1 MNNNVKNLF
10 LIDTNSVF
18 MTNYGSLKGNLERTS
33 PNKKNLT
40 DDELLSIALK
50 AKDNSKI
57 KIMNLL
63 MSMKPDYTLCSF
75 DDING
80 NYWRKDIIDSYKSN
94 REEKHKSVKEAIL
107 MLKKELEDL
116 NITNILKDN
125 YESDDI
131 IGSICNRLRNVP
143 KINVTVISKD
153 KDFYQLYYDN
163 IRGLNPFKMNDGY
176 IIEENVKEKFGGLSR
191 NSVAEI
197 LALSGDASDGIPGIP
212 NVGEKTAIKWI
223 KDYSGLENLILCCD
237 NMGKRGESLNK
248 NKEKI
253 NDYMKI
259 IDLSYISINIGL
271 KLSDMKSN
279 NNFFIANKYGSP
291 NHNNYGY

>member
-10 LIDTNSVF
+10 LFDTNCIF

-40 DDELLSIALK
+40 EDELLSIALK
-50 AKDNSKI
+50 AKDYSKT

-63 MSMKPDYTLCSF
+63 MKMKPDYSLCSF

-80 NYWRKDIIDSYKSN
+80 NYWRKDILNSYKSN
-94 REEKHKSVKEAIL
+94 RDEKHKSIKESIL

-116 NITNILKDN
+116 NIKNVLKDN

-131 IGSICNRLRNVP
+131 IASICNRLRSVP
-143 KINVTVISKD
+143 NINVTVISKD

-163 IRGLNPFKMNDGY
+163 IKGLDPFKINEGY
-176 IIEENVKEKFGGLSR
+176 IFEKNVKEKFDGLSR
-191 NSVAEI
+191 ERVAEI
-197 LALSGDASDGIPGIP
+197 LALSGDASDGILGIP

-223 KDYSGLENLILCCD
+223 KDYSSLDNLILCCD
-237 NMGKRGESLNK
+237 NMGKRGENLNK

-259 IDLSYISINIGL
+259 IDLSYISVNIGL
-271 KLSDMKSN
+271 KLSDMKSTNNFNIN
-279 NNFFIANKYGSP
+279 NNYNNRNY
-291 NHNNYGY
+291 NNYGY